1 MSNNL
6 RGDPFFYY
14 GVWGLRLIILWGE
27 GEGEPPKIPSNF
39 TFFLELIKILNEWV
53 GFFETFG
60 LQLFSS
66 HLKVGLK
73 KKNPNGPNN
82 IIHNNLCKI
91 STIFFIQGHL
101 LGPQTTLV

>member
-39 TFFLELIKILNEWV
+39 TFFFRINKN
-53 GFFETFG
+53 
-60 LQLFSS
+60 
-66 HLKVGLK
+66 LK
-73 KKNPNGPNN
+73 
-82 IIHNNLCKI
+82 
-91 STIFFIQGHL
+91 
-101 LGPQTTLV
+101 